1 MTTSTV
7 TTTTK
12 LTATRR
18 GIDDPGS
25 TSLSVVLLTPVFIVL
40 TFAAWQSALWSHA
53 RTEARVA
60 ARDAAALVARS
71 DANAGSTAAATAS
84 VLASDTALRNID
96 VTINEA
102 DGLVVVTVHA
112 DAPGMMA
119 GTSKSVSVTVAVPVE
134 EVTAP

>member
-1 MTTSTV
+1 MAAATEWS
-7 TTTTK
+7 
-12 LTATRR
+12 ATRR
-18 GIDDPGS
+18 GIDDAGS

-60 ARDAAALVARS
+60 ARAAAALVTRS
-71 DANAGSTAAATAS
+71 DATAGNVAAATAS

-96 VTINEA
+96 VLINEA

-119 GTSKSVSVTVAVPVE
+119 GTSRPVSVTVAVPLE
-134 EVTAP
+134 EITPP